1 MVTRSLRGR
10 RGSAELLAVTLELL
24 QEHGYD
30 RLTVDAVATTARASK
45 ATIYRRWPTK
55 AELVLAA
62 FVEGTRQVAV
72 DPDTGTLR
80 GDLLRLGEQICAH
93 VSTHASTIRAVLVE
107 TSRSAELDA
116 MMQEQFLDQRKAL
129 MSHVLARAVD
139 RGEIEASAITEDL
152 WDVLPGYLIYR
163 SVLTGRAPSRRTVQ
177 DLVDNLL
184 IPASPATTPGARDD
198 QRTPRTA
205 CAVRSRT
212 VPSTRLISPLP
223 ERNVVTVRQRV
234 AARRKGHGCS
244 GFRSEAD

>member
-1 MVTRSLRGR
+1 MTRTSSGVVESPWSPRE
-10 RGSAELLAVTLELL
+10 AELLAVTLELL

-30 RLTVDAVATTARASK
+30 RLTVDAVAMTARASK

-80 GDLLRLGEQICAH
+80 ADLLRLGEQIIAH

-107 TSRSAELDA
+107 VSRSADLAA
-116 MMQEQFLDQRKAL
+116 MMQEQFFDQRKAL
-129 MSHVLARAVD
+129 MAHVLARAVD
-139 RGEIEASAITEDL
+139 RGEIEASAVTEEF

-163 SVLTGRAPSRRTVQ
+163 SVLTGGTPSHRTVE

-184 IPASPATTPGARDD
+184 LPALTRHNTR
-198 QRTPRTA
+198 
-205 CAVRSRT
+205 RS
-212 VPSTRLISPLP
+212 
-223 ERNVVTVRQRV
+223 
-234 AARRKGHGCS
+234 
-244 GFRSEAD
+244 